1 MKSIIPCSIFIYII
15 KEDIINPSDSLGAYF
30 IPIKCEKQ
38 YKYVQASFI
47 LQKYCS
53 NNAIASVEAARL
65 LYSGLVK
72 YQKSTANLP
81 FGVRKFAISVGF
93 DYQLEWMVMHNGAD
107 LTKLRPGGIRSV
119 CSPCKGSEGR
129 MIIPSPPKGAC
140 TIRADKNSLLDYMP
154 QNSRA
159 LRISGLGG

>member
-1 MKSIIPCSIFIYII
+1 MRSN
-15 KEDIINPSDSLGAYF
+15 INVS
-30 IPIKCEKQ
+30 KQ
-38 YKYVQASFI
+38 VSFRK
-47 LQKYCS
+47 KYCS
-53 NNAIASVEAARL
+53 NNAVATVQAARL
-65 LYSGLVK
+65 LYSGLK

-129 MIIPSPPKGAC
+129 VIIPSPPKGAC

-159 LRISGLGG
+159 LRILGLGG